1 MDTDRAQNVTM
12 SARIVLFDLGHVV
25 VDWQPIRLYR
35 QMFDAEAEAEAFLRD
50 VCNMDWHLENDRGV
64 PMVENAE
71 RLISQYP
78 QYDEQIRAWQTRWL
92 EMFEGYVPGMPVLM
106 ARLEA
111 ARVPLYGLSN
121 IPADVAQETFNAFP
135 MIKVLRDV
143 VVSGAEKVVKPD
155 PKIYEIALTRMGNP
169 DPGDVLFVDDRE
181 NNCEAAKALGFKA
194 HHFTGAAGLEDRLL
208 AEGLLPA

>member
-1 MDTDRAQNVTM
+1 MAV
-12 SARIVLFDLGHVV
+12 RIVLFDLGHVV
-25 VDWQPIRLYR
+25 VEWQPLRLYR
-35 QMFDAEAEAEAFLRD
+35 DMFDTETEAEAFLRD

-121 IPADVAQETFNAFP
+121 IPADVAQETVYAFP

-155 PKIYEIALTRMGNP
+155 PRIYEIALTRMGNP
-169 DPGDVLFVDDRE
+169 DPGDVLFVDDRG

-194 HHFTGAAGLEDRLL
+194 HHFMGAAGLEDRLL
-208 AEGLLPA
+208 AEGLLPAG